1 MDLVIENLTMEG
13 SNILPNIISVDAHN
27 YLEFSPYD
35 AIPDHDNHDFKF
47 TFSQMQADMR
57 DVAFYFNKKSGLPK
71 LKDSGLADVFL
82 GGEGLTVTVHLTGA
96 GKDTSSVFKVKDV
109 HVKVDSLKFSVRD
122 VSIFFRCSILNS
134 RVLMRDAP
142 FRPSTICFTRLLSPS
157 LLVLSR
163 SRSPRPSRTPSA
175 LVWNTLMA
183 SSSPFAPATPMLA
196 PIPTSAQLLRSP
208 RFVHAFFLYLLPSL
222 LIITFLTCY
231 QMFERQQ
238 ADVQSKAESTKAK
251 TGTFK
256 VVNKRDS
263 VIVNE
268 GHESGWINKVAD
280 RDAAVQSGEG
290 WKSSAFNIVP
300 GGAGGAGVPA
310 SHK

>member
-1 MDLVIENLTMEG
+1 
-13 SNILPNIISVDAHN
+13 
-27 YLEFSPYD
+27 
-35 AIPDHDNHDFKF
+35 
-47 TFSQMQADMR
+47 
-57 DVAFYFNKKSGLPK
+57 
-71 LKDSGLADVFL
+71 LADVFL

-122 VSIFFRCSILNS
+122 TKHDLLYKTLKPLATGLVKKQISKAIE
-134 RVLMRDAP
+134 DAV
-142 FRPSTICFTRLLSPS
+142 RTGLEYLDGE
-157 LLVLSR
+157 LVAVR
-163 SRSPRPSRTPSA
+163 SRYADARADPNVSTTA
-175 LVWNTLMA
+175 TL
-183 SSSPFAPATPMLA
+183 SK
-196 PIPTSAQLLRSP
+196 
-208 RFVHAFFLYLLPSL
+208 
-222 LIITFLTCY
+222 
-231 QMFERQQ
+231 MFERQQ